1 MRCGGDLIYFNCQG
15 KGDGDADFVNCWASF
30 CELPSTFFMGS
41 KRDFH
46 DSRIRHTRTCMYTH
60 TRMHTHTHVHAHT
73 CTHIHTYTHM
83 HTHTYTHACVHTHTH
98 TYTHMPLPLILPTCV
113 HLQTSTRYWEAT
125 KKMIRCQL
133 IHRISR
139 PWLIL
144 NRGRKWQKH
153 FLCGMKCLF
162 PLLCTQDLVSS
173 LKWIQTEISEF
184 GACLDQGRARN
195 RGKCRY
201 TYNDQN

>member
-1 MRCGGDLIYFNCQG
+1 MWRRSNLFQLSRERWWWRRFCKLLGILL
-15 KGDGDADFVNCWASF
+15 WAPINFFYGIQKRFSW
-30 CELPSTFFMGS
+30 LSYST
-41 KRDFH
+41 
-46 DSRIRHTRTCMYTH
+46 HTHMHVYTH
-60 TRMHTHTHVHAHT
+60 THAHTHTCACTHKHAH
-73 CTHIHTYTHM
+73 THIHTHA

-98 TYTHMPLPLILPTCV
+98 THMPLPLILPTCV